1 LPPPGA
7 AATGTSSNRSVRSS
21 TASAAAVAAV
31 TVAAIVATARASVV
45 LILGSSL
52 IASAR
57 RRGRL
62 CDPVDEPPEALAE
75 GRVGLLGGR
84 FALLAVVH
92 AREARRAAAIQKRG
106 KPQSFTADAFRRARA
121 GG

>member
-7 AATGTSSNRSVRSS
+7 AATGTSSNRSVRS

-57 RRGRL
+57 RRGGL